1 MPSQTIIQTVRHNSG
16 LWSENH
22 PALHTSLQL
31 IDSDN
36 NFPALGLQLESALKQ
51 DDNDALLSLY
61 HQVIPLFEDYLWKHE
76 QLHEQSQLHQALF
89 LEMEAI
95 ATTRPDD
102 KRHQIIIVIP
112 VADRPRQL
120 TSVIN
125 SIKEQCEHF
134 GYGGN
139 SNHKVSVVIAD
150 DSIHEQSIGHN
161 QQLAV
166 QTSKAAVNTIYFGRK
181 QQQEIIDS
189 LSVTEKQKV
198 YRQVGLLHADADG
211 HKGPS
216 VMRNLSYLYLNRHHK
231 NNPDTIC
238 YFIDSDQLFTVDSE
252 DTEKPTINYFY
263 YLDRLFSETGALVA
277 TGKVVGDPPVSPAV
291 MANTLLDDV
300 ISFIDKALQLKLD
313 DQCQFHQQHDANV
326 NEAAYHDM
334 ADLFGFSPGSQVFEY
349 ACPLSGKHSNRDC
362 LTDLCNRL
370 GQFFY
375 GEHPTRSTAYQHS
388 NPLESI
394 APARTVYTG
403 NYAFKLAALD
413 YFIPFS
419 DLRLRMAGP
428 TLGRI
433 LKQEIGKQFVTVNL
447 PMLHKRTLRDTGTAE
462 FRPSVSQENQLV
474 DLSKEFVRQ
483 YFGDVMLFSVEQL
496 TTLGYPSDTPD
507 EDAIRSIVIGVE
519 EALREKY
526 ASKQLLILD
535 KLNTLQGITSHIK
548 DHYPAGNVKN
558 EIIEALKIFG
568 NNINNNYGPDSG
580 SFRQIN
586 DENIRADYLD
596 KVVTAIAE
604 YNTDLANWKA
614 LLASQ

>member
-1 MPSQTIIQTVRHNSG
+1 MPSQTITQTVRHNSG
-16 LWSENH
+16 LWSENR
-22 PALHTSLQL
+22 PALHACLQL

-36 NFPALGLQLESALKQ
+36 SFPALGLQLESALKQ
-51 DDNDALLSLY
+51 DNNDALLSLY
-61 HQVIPLFEDYLWKHE
+61 HQTIPLFEDYLWKHE

-95 ATTRPDD
+95 AATRPDD

-120 TSVIN
+120 TSIIN
-125 SIKEQCEHF
+125 SIKIQCEYF

-139 SNHKVSVVIAD
+139 SNHKLSVVIAD
-150 DSIHEQSIGHN
+150 DSIHEQSIRHN
-161 QQLAV
+161 QQLAM
-166 QTSKAAVNTIYFGRK
+166 QTSKEAVNTIYFGRK
-181 QQQEIIDS
+181 QQQEIINN
-189 LSVTEKQKV
+189 LSVTDRQKV
-198 YRQVGLLHADADG
+198 SRQIGSLHADVDG

-216 VMRNLSYLYLNRHHK
+216 VMRNLSYLYLNRHHE

-238 YFIDSDQLFTVDSE
+238 YFIDSDQLFTVDAE
-252 DTEKPTINYFY
+252 DIETPTINYFY

-300 ISFIDKALQLKLD
+300 ISFIDKAMQLKLD
-313 DQCQFHQQHDANV
+313 DQCQFHQQHDPNV
-326 NEAAYHDM
+326 NDAAYHDM
-334 ADLFGFSPGSQVFEY
+334 ADLFGFSPDSQTFEY

-362 LTDLCNRL
+362 LADLCNRL

-375 GEHPTRSTAYQHS
+375 GEHPTRFTAYQHS

-394 APARTVYTG
+394 APARTIYTG

-433 LKQEIGKQFVTVNL
+433 LKQEIGKRFVAVNL
-447 PMLHKRTLRDTGTAE
+447 PMLHKRTLSDTGTAE
-462 FRPSVSQENQLV
+462 FRPGVNQENQLV
-474 DLSKEFVRQ
+474 DLSKEFIRQ

-507 EDAIRSIVIGVE
+507 VDTVRSTVIAVE
-519 EALREKY
+519 KSLREKY
-526 ASKQLLILD
+526 ASKQTLILD
-535 KLNTLQGITSHIK
+535 KLNTLQAITSHIN
-548 DHYPAGNVKN
+548 DHYPTGNGQN
-558 EIIEALKIFG
+558 ELIEALEIFS

-586 DENIRADYLD
+586 DEAIRSDFLDNI
-596 KVVTAIAE
+596 VTAITE
-604 YNTDLANWKA
+604 FNTDLANWKA
-614 LLASQ
+614 LLASK